1 MDRFSHWLRPAVM
14 YRRRS
19 WRGRTPAAAAPE
31 PAMVSVPTTVPNP
44 VLSVNGA
51 HWVIAGEFGRKLG
64 LTLNRKIS
72 AMMLR

>member
-31 PAMVSVPTTVPNP
+31 PAMVSVPTTVPK
-44 VLSVNGA
+44 SCSIRQRRA
-51 HWVIAGEFGRKLG
+51 LG
-64 LTLNRKIS
+64 YRW
-72 AMMLR
+72 